1 MNKKLT
7 RAVLSA
13 TILAS
18 GVIGVGSVVAQAS
31 DDGIDATTTV
41 PAAEAEQPAGLQT
54 IDDGT
59 EPVVD
64 GDESDGEQRDGR
76 GCNNEAVAEVLG
88 LTTDELSEARE
99 SGSSIA
105 EIAASQGV
113 EVDDVVQAIVDGKA
127 ERLDAKVAA
136 GDLTAEEAQ
145 ERLDSYEERAVDR
158 VTGDDTES

>member
-18 GVIGVGSVVAQAS
+18 GVVGAGSIVAQAS
-31 DDGIDATTTV
+31 DDAADPTTTV
-41 PAAEAEQPAGLQT
+41 PTADVAEPAGLQT

-59 EPVVD
+59 EAAD
-64 GDESDGEQRDGR
+64 GDVDDGDRRGGR

-99 SGSSIA
+99 SGSSLA
-105 EIAASQGV
+105 DIAAAQGV
-113 EVDDVVQAIVDGKA
+113 AVDDVVQAIVDGKA
-127 ERLDAKVAA
+127 ERIEAKVAA

-145 ERLDSYEERAVDR
+145 ERLDRIEERAVER
-158 VTGDDTES
+158 VTGDDADS